1 MGVLVETMVLS
12 RILRGAT
19 RRNQPG
25 FHSMARPVLG
35 GHGISQHRPT
45 DDNRVDDTTWDFTDE
60 NYAQLKNLIGKYP
73 PNCQASACIPA
84 LDLAQR
90 QSGTD
95 GRGGWL
101 PVAAMNKVAEVLEM
115 PPIRVYEVASFYTM
129 FNREKVGK
137 YLIQIC
143 GTTPCQ
149 LNGAERVIETI
160 ESHLGI
166 KTGGTTSDGLFTT
179 MEVECLGACCNAPM
193 VQINDDFYE
202 DLNEERIKT
211 VLDQLKSGGRDATV
225 IGPQGKRKGCQGPQG
240 NTSLLGDIPPA
251 PCRDF
256 AALKQQIAAE
266 EAAKA
271 KEEAKV

>member
-1 MGVLVETMVLS
+1 M
-12 RILRGAT
+12 
-19 RRNQPG
+19 
-25 FHSMARPVLG
+25 LG
-35 GHGISQHRPT
+35 GHGISQHRPAP
-45 DDNRVDDTTWDFTDE
+45 DNMPDTEWDFTDA
-60 NYAQLKNLIGKYP
+60 NYAQLQRLIRKYP
-73 PNCQASACIPA
+73 PNCQAGACIPA

-90 QSGTD
+90 QQGED

-149 LNGAERVIETI
+149 LNGAERIIEAL
-160 ESHLGI
+160 EKKLGV

-179 MEVECLGACCNAPM
+179 MEVECLGACVNAPM

-202 DLNEERIKT
+202 DLTEESMNQVI
-211 VLDQLKSGGRDATV
+211 DQLKKGGRDATS
-225 IGPQGKRKGCQGPQG
+225 IGPQGKRVGCNGPQG
-240 NTSLLGDIPPA
+240 NTSLLGEIPKA

-256 AALKQQIAAE
+256 AKLKAELEAE

-271 KEEAKV
+271 KEAAAAN